1 MRTLAVGSNCLR
13 TRRLPTRCQRGFT
26 LLELM
31 VVVAIIA
38 IATAGVSLSLR
49 DSAQTQVEREAVR
62 LAALLESA
70 RAQSRTSGVAVVWQA
85 TAQGFRFEG
94 MEPQTL
100 PNTWLHAGTRALAQG
115 PLQAPAQASNNVQ
128 ANGQANGQVTGQ
140 SAEQITA
147 QLAGQA
153 AAHLVLGPEPM
164 LPRQGVTL
172 FNQDQPNIAW
182 RVQTDGLQP
191 FQVVRSAEGE
201 AQ

>member
-1 MRTLAVGSNCLR
+1 MRTLAAGNNSLR
-13 TRRLPTRCQRGFT
+13 ARCLPTRCQRGFT

-38 IATAGVSLSLR
+38 IATAGVSLALR

-70 RAQSRTSGVAVVWQA
+70 RAQSRTSGVAVVWQP

-100 PNTWLHAGTRALAQG
+100 PNTWLHVGTRALVQG
-115 PLQAPAQASNNVQ
+115 QLHAPAQASNNVQ
-128 ANGQANGQVTGQ
+128 VNGQLG
-140 SAEQITA
+140 
-147 QLAGQA
+147 
-153 AAHLVLGPEPM
+153 AHLVLGPEPM

-172 FNQDQPNIAW
+172 FNQDQPNVAW

-191 FQVVRSAEGE
+191 FQVVRSADGE

>member
-1 MRTLAVGSNCLR
+1 MRTLAAGSNALR
-13 TRRLPTRCQRGFT
+13 ARRLPTRCQRGFT

-115 PLQAPAQASNNVQ
+115 PLQAPAQASNN
-128 ANGQANGQVTGQ
+128 GQANGQVTGQ

-147 QLAGQA
+147 QLAGQPGA
-153 AAHLVLGPEPM
+153 QLVLGPEPM

-191 FQVVRSAEGE
+191 FQVVRSADGE
-201 AQ
+201 VQ